1 MAGQEGGG
9 ARRWIAGDASTAL
22 AIDARV
28 CIGHAAPGKRW
39 RWVVV
44 IRRGVVHRPGE
55 RDWIVR
61 ISIVV
66 IVDQVAVK
74 IGSASFLI

>member
-1 MAGQEGGG
+1 M
-9 ARRWIAGDASTAL
+9 
-22 AIDARV
+22 
-28 CIGHAAPGKRW
+28 
-39 RWVVV
+39 V